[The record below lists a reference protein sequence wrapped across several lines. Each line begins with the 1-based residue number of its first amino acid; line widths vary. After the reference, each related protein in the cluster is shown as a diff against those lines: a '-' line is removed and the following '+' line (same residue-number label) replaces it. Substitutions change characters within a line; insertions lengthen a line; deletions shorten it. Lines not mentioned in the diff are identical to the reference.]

1 MSIEPAVLYVVATPI
16 GNLEDISER
25 ARRVL
30 REVDLI
36 AAEDTRH
43 SRGLLA
49 HLGVSRPMLS
59 LHEHNERGQ
68 VELLLAALAEGRSIA
83 LVADAGTPLIS
94 DPGYV
99 LVREVRRRGYRVV
112 PIPGP
117 SALISA
123 LSVAGL
129 PTSAFVFEGFPPRE
143 AAKRLEW
150 LRRLAR
156 EPRTLVFYEASH
168 RILDSLR
175 DLVIVMGAGREARLA
190 RELTKIYETILDG
203 TLEELVRRL
212 EQDPEQRRGEFVV
225 LVAGAPVESG
235 QDEGLQEAL
244 RILALLRRQLPMKQ
258 ALGLTVEITGVKRN
272 RLYREALAVLPAAD
286 TISR

>member
-1 MSIEPAVLYVVATPI
+1 MSIEQAVLYVVATPI

-49 HLGVSRPMLS
+49 HLGLSRPMLS

-68 VELLLAALAEGRSIA
+68 VELLLAALAEGRSVA

-150 LRRLAR
+150 LRRFAR
-156 EPRTLVFYEASH
+156 EPRTLVLYEASH
-168 RILDSLR
+168 RILDTLR
-175 DLVIVMGAGREARLA
+175 DLVVVMGAGREARLA

-203 TLEELVRRL
+203 TLEELVQRL

-225 LVAGAPVESG
+225 LVAGAPAETD
-235 QDEGLQEAL
+235 QAERLQEAL
-244 RILALLRRQLPMKQ
+244 RILALLRRHLPMKQ
-258 ALGLTVEITGVKRN
+258 ALALTVEITGVKRN
-272 RLYREALAVLPAAD
+272 LLYREALAVLPAAEE
-286 TISR
+286 

>member
-30 REVDLI
+30 REVDMI

>member
-1 MSIEPAVLYVVATPI
+1 MSIEQAVLYVVATPI

-49 HLGVSRPMLS
+49 HLGLSRPMLS

-68 VELLLAALAEGRSIA
+68 VELLLAALAEGRSVA

-150 LRRLAR
+150 LRRFAR
-156 EPRTLVFYEASH
+156 EPRTLVLYEASH

-175 DLVIVMGAGREARLA
+175 DLVMVMGADREARLA

-203 TLEELVRRL
+203 TLEELVQRL

-225 LVAGAPVESG
+225 LVAGAPAEPD
-235 QDEGLQEAL
+235 QDERLQEAL
-244 RILALLRRQLPMKQ
+244 RILALLRRHLPMKQ

-272 RLYREALAVLPAAD
+272 LLYREALAVLPAAEE
-286 TISR
+286 

>member
-1 MSIEPAVLYVVATPI
+1 MSIEQAVLYVVATPI

-49 HLGVSRPMLS
+49 HLGLSRPMLS

-68 VELLLAALAEGRSIA
+68 VELLLAALAEGRSVA

-150 LRRLAR
+150 LRRFAR
-156 EPRTLVFYEASH
+156 EPRTLVLYEASH
-168 RILDSLR
+168 RILDTLR
-175 DLVIVMGAGREARLA
+175 DLVVVMGVGREARLA

-203 TLEELVRRL
+203 TLEELVQRL

-225 LVAGAPVESG
+225 LVAGAPAETD
-235 QDEGLQEAL
+235 QAERLQEAL
-244 RILALLRRQLPMKQ
+244 RILALLRRHLPMKQ
-258 ALGLTVEITGVKRN
+258 ALALTVEITGVKRN
-272 RLYREALAVLPAAD
+272 LLYREALAVLPAAEE
-286 TISR
+286 

>member
-30 REVDLI
+30 REVDMI

-272 RLYREALAVLPAAD
+272 RLYREALAVLPAAEE
-286 TISR
+286 

>member
-272 RLYREALAVLPAAD
+272 RLYREALAVLPAAEE
-286 TISR
+286 

>member
-117 SALISA
+117 SALICA

-150 LRRLAR
+150 LRRFAR

-272 RLYREALAVLPAAD
+272 RLYREALAVLPAAEE
-286 TISR
+286 

>member
-150 LRRLAR
+150 LRRFAR

-272 RLYREALAVLPAAD
+272 RLYREALAVLPAAEE
-286 TISR
+286 

>member
-117 SALISA
+117 SALICA

-129 PTSAFVFEGFPPRE
+129 PTSAFVFEGFPP
-143 AAKRLEW
+143 
-150 LRRLAR
+150 
-156 EPRTLVFYEASH
+156 PRS
-168 RILDSLR
+168 
-175 DLVIVMGAGREARLA
+175 
-190 RELTKIYETILDG
+190 
-203 TLEELVRRL
+203 
-212 EQDPEQRRGEFVV
+212 
-225 LVAGAPVESG
+225 
-235 QDEGLQEAL
+235 
-244 RILALLRRQLPMKQ
+244 RQ
-258 ALGLTVEITGVKRN
+258 TTGVAAAFRSG
-272 RLYREALAVLPAAD
+272 AAD
-286 TISR
+286 IGAL

>member
-68 VELLLAALAEGRSIA
+68 VELLLAALAKGRSVA

-117 SALISA
+117 SALICA

-150 LRRLAR
+150 LRRFAR
-156 EPRTLVFYEASH
+156 EPRTLVLYEASH

-212 EQDPEQRRGEFVV
+212 EQDPEQQRGEFVI
-225 LVAGAPVESG
+225 LVAGAPVDSD

-258 ALGLTVEITGVKRN
+258 ALGLAVEITGVKRN
-272 RLYREALAVLPAAD
+272 RLYREALAILPAAEE
-286 TISR
+286 

>member
-117 SALISA
+117 SALICA

-150 LRRLAR
+150 LRRFAR
-156 EPRTLVFYEASH
+156 EPRTLVLYEASH

-212 EQDPEQRRGEFVV
+212 EQDPEQQRGEFVI
-225 LVAGAPVESG
+225 LVAGAPVDSD

-258 ALGLTVEITGVKRN
+258 ALGLAVEITGVKRN
-272 RLYREALAVLPAAD
+272 RLYREALAILPAAEE
-286 TISR
+286 